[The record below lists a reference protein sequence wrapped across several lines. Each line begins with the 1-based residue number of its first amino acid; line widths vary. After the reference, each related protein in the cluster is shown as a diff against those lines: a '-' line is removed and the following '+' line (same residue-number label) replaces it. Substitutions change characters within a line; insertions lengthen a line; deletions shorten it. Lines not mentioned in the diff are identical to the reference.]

1 MINMLWMISCIA
13 AAVTLFYLCDSL
25 LSLVQGR
32 ASSTS
37 IVLTYAKTVGPH
49 YKWTNRAWRGVKA
62 GGREAEEKGS
72 WIKRVSCQGHWC
84 GGSDR
89 HLDHVQVVQHGTD
102 VCGQCGDCLWGR
114 EKKKKHIPHLILSVI
129 WCQQKKQTQR
139 NVTLI
144 FSPEEKKTRR
154 YDKAKLQK
162 QEKQG
167 TAGNQIISKATRQF
181 LDWRQQWQKDRW
193 WKQEQSYSLN
203 KSDKLPLIQ

>member
-89 HLDHVQVVQHGTD
+89 HLDHVQVFQHGTD

-114 EKKKKHIPHLILSVI
+114 EKKTYPTFDTFSYLMSAKETNTKECHPYFLSRGEKNTKI
-129 WCQQKKQTQR
+129 W
-139 NVTLI
+139 
-144 FSPEEKKTRR
+144 
-154 YDKAKLQK
+154 
-162 QEKQG
+162 
-167 TAGNQIISKATRQF
+167 
-181 LDWRQQWQKDRW
+181 
-193 WKQEQSYSLN
+193 
-203 KSDKLPLIQ
+203 